1 MFNWKWLYGQCVTY
15 WNFVAKGATGELDLL
30 EHFNKIDIITFLLGR
45 KIFRKSDLALAE
57 ERKSDIESYVKTL
70 IKLPPKIS
78 QSSVLVSFF
87 QRRGTDPERFHQFP
101 QRINRLSRDE
111 ETCNSFTD
119 VSSTQEGKNTPRV
132 NDCLNTNPAK
142 EDYAQVSYTNLTFE
156 ASGSMERE
164 RPLKS

>member
-1 MFNWKWLYGQCVTY
+1 M
-15 WNFVAKGATGELDLL
+15 DLL

-45 KIFRKSDLALAE
+45 KIFGKSDLALAE

>member
-1 MFNWKWLYGQCVTY
+1 M
-15 WNFVAKGATGELDLL
+15 
-30 EHFNKIDIITFLLGR
+30 
-45 KIFRKSDLALAE
+45 
-57 ERKSDIESYVKTL
+57 
-70 IKLPPKIS
+70 
-78 QSSVLVSFF
+78 LVSFF
-87 QRRGTDPERFHQFP
+87 QRRDTDPERFHQFP

-164 RPLKS
+164 ATKKLGVLELCNSINVTCETSQYYSNFIIVYLPFK